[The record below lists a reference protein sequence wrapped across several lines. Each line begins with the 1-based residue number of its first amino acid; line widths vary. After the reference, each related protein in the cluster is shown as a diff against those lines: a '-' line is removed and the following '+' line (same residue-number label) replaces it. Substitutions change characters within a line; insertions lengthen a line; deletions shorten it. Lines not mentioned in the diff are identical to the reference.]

1 MRLILFGPPGVGKGT
16 QAKILSDKL
25 MVSHISTGDMLR
37 EAVAKGTDV
46 GIKAKAIL
54 ESGKLVPDQI
64 MIEIIRDVLKS
75 EKCKN
80 GFILDGFP
88 RTIPQAEG
96 LSLLLNQLGLKIDH
110 VICMEIDEKE
120 ILMRLGNR
128 YICAKCGNIYNLD
141 TNEIKNGT
149 YCPTCGETLYQRDD
163 DKPETILKRLKVYHD
178 QTEPLKEYYRNLG
191 LLRVINAQGS
201 IQEVTNE
208 ILAVINHI

>member
-25 MVSHISTGDMLR
+25 MITHISTGDILR
-37 EAVAKGTDV
+37 EAVAKSTAV
-46 GIKAKAIL
+46 GIKAKEIL
-54 ESGKLVPDQI
+54 EAGKLVPDPI
-64 MIEIIRDVLKS
+64 MIELISDVLKS

-96 LSLLLNQLGLKIDH
+96 LSLLLDQLGLKIDY
-110 VICMEIDEKE
+110 VLCMEIDEKE
-120 ILMRLGNR
+120 ILKRLGNR
-128 YICAKCGNIYNLD
+128 FICAKCGNIYNFN
-141 TNEIKNGT
+141 TNETKKDT
-149 YCPTCGETLYQRDD
+149 YCPSCGETLYQRDD

-178 QTEPLKEYYRNLG
+178 QTEPLKEYYQHLG

-201 IQEVTNE
+201 VEEVTNE